1 MPQEVVVYLGSL
13 PVNVIAALHTSVL
26 RLQVRTIAYVAVAH
40 IRLPW
45 HVC

>member
-1 MPQEVVVYLGSL
+1 MPQEVVVYLGLL
-13 PVNVIAALHTSVL
+13 PVNVIAALHSCVL
-26 RLQVRTIAYVAVAH
+26 RLQVHTIAYVDVAH